1 MLLSCFAAGV
11 VAAEEH
17 ITVPAEL
24 QKEVDFWIR
33 VYTEV
38 TTSEGFLHDSEDLG
52 IVYRTLRFTSDVS
65 SAQRRD
71 AIDEER
77 EKIEK
82 MLKRL
87 AAGAGD
93 LDDEEKRI
101 AAAFGRGASA
111 ERFAQAAKNV
121 RFQLGQSDRFRAG
134 LERSSQWETHIAQ
147 TLANLG
153 LPPELAALPHVE
165 SSFDP
170 TAYSKVG
177 AAGLWQFMRGTG
189 RRYLRIDDAV
199 DERMDPFRA
208 TEAAAQLLDYNYRF
222 LGSWPL
228 ALTAYNHG
236 AAGMRRAA
244 DALGTTDIVAIIRN
258 YKSASFGF
266 ASRNFFPS
274 FLAALT
280 IERDHEKYFPNLQR
294 RPELAFTEVEV
305 PAYVP
310 LKVLEKTLKVDRAQL
325 AQLNPALLSP
335 VLAGDRFVPRG
346 YKLRL
351 PATATA
357 WTAPRLAQQ
366 IPLAEQY
373 IEQPRQ
379 RSYRV
384 RKGDSLA
391 DLARQYATPV
401 ATLAGL
407 NGLAVNAELKP
418 GRTLR
423 LPDQPA
429 RRVAAADVGP
439 RVADVPPP
447 AQVAATPA
455 PAAEVTEVLTE
466 QREEKAA
473 IAKTAKRAEP
483 VSATEAAEQ
492 GPSLVP
498 GGAVARASEST
509 DYSVGADHTIR
520 VAAEE
525 TLGHYADWLGLPASR
540 LRSLNK
546 LAAGSSLSMG
556 RQLKLEFS
564 KATPAQFE
572 ARRREYHEKIEAA
585 FYANHRITGTQVY
598 IARRGDSLWNVAQR
612 NGQLPAWLVLHYNPE
627 VDFGALRAGLEIVI
641 PKVEL
646 VPAT

>member
-1 MLLSCFAAGV
+1 
-11 VAAEEH
+11 
-17 ITVPAEL
+17 VPAGL

-38 TTSEGFLHDSEDLG
+38 STGEGFLHDAEDLG

-65 SAQRRD
+65 ASQRRD
-71 AIDEER
+71 AIDDER
-77 EKIEK
+77 GKIEK

-87 AAGAGD
+87 ASGATD
-93 LDDEEKRI
+93 LDDEERRI
-101 AAAFGRGASA
+101 AAAFGAGASA
-111 ERFAQAAKNV
+111 GRYEQAAKNV
-121 RFQLGQSDRFRAG
+121 RFQLGQADRFREG
-134 LERSSQWETHIAQ
+134 LERSSQWETHIEQ

-189 RRYLRIDDAV
+189 RRYLRIDEAV

-244 DALGTTDIVAIIRN
+244 DTMGTTDIVAIIRG
-258 YKSASFGF
+258 YKSSSFGF

-280 IERDHEKYFPNLQR
+280 IERDHEKYFPDLQR

-310 LKVLEKTLKVDRAQL
+310 LKVLEKTLKVDGAQL
-325 AQLNPALLSP
+325 VQLNPALLAP
-335 VLAGDRFVPRG
+335 VLSGNRLVPRG

-351 PATATA
+351 PAAASA
-357 WTAPRLAQQ
+357 WTATRLAQQ

-373 IEQPRQ
+373 MEQPRA
-379 RSYRV
+379 RSHRV

-391 DLARQYATPV
+391 DVAKQYGLPV
-401 ATLAGL
+401 ATLAKL
-407 NGLAVNAELKP
+407 NGLPVNAELKA

-423 LPDQPA
+423 LPEQAP
-429 RRVAAADVGP
+429 RRVAAVDVGP
-439 RVADVPPP
+439 KVAEAEPLPV
-447 AQVAATPA
+447 QAAAAPA
-455 PAAEVTEVLTE
+455 PTAEVSEALAE
-466 QREEKAA
+466 QREERAA
-473 IAKTAKRAEP
+473 IAKTAKRTEP

-509 DYSVGADHTIR
+509 DYSVGANHTIR

-525 TLGHYADWLGLPASR
+525 TLGHYAEWLGIPASR
-540 LRSLNK
+540 LRSINK
-546 LAAGSSLSMG
+546 LSASSGLAMG

-564 KATPAQFE
+564 KATPVQFE
-572 ARRREYHEKIEAA
+572 VRRREYHEQIEAA

-612 NGQLPAWLVLHYNPE
+612 NGQLPTWLVLHYNPD

-646 VPAT
+646 MPAG